1 LTFKSISIKLVG
13 NWSEVKEQRMDTVG
27 AYEAKTSLSKLLE
40 RVNNGEKISITRHG
54 VTIAVLQP
62 PGHAKKSNPAAA
74 IQALRIFRDTHSL
87 NGISLREMIEEG
99 RR

>member
-1 LTFKSISIKLVG
+1 M
-13 NWSEVKEQRMDTVG
+13 QTVG

-40 RVNNGEKISITRHG
+40 RVNNGEKIGITKHG
-54 VTIAVLQP
+54 VTVAILQP
-62 PGHAKKSNPAAA
+62 PATAKKSNPAQA
-74 IQALRIFRDTHSL
+74 IEALRMFRDKHSL